1 MNRRSHWITHLF
13 DGLIAKVGARVTYI
27 LLDQL
32 SSSQHVKPDILPV
45 LRLERQLWIS
55 RKGRAPSSLSTSSRC
70 RLLWCCQNCSIPS
83 CQHTNTNG
91 DVGHPLRAYMLS
103 KTICMRPLGDSAPLS
118 TYLMRR
124 FSPHEATLEAPS
136 STKVNG
142 DCPTAALVL
151 TFRLSTPS
159 RRVHPSTR
167 RSSTRRHLGQCAS
180 RLDFPVYYM
189 RGHRSRY

>member
-1 MNRRSHWITHLF
+1 MGTAGPYDDCHGSCESF
-13 DGLIAKVGARVTYI
+13 
-27 LLDQL
+27 
-32 SSSQHVKPDILPV
+32 KPPAHSWPANKATTGPPCKQDSF
-45 LRLERQLWIS
+45 LRLTTYKRFGQLWIS

-70 RLLWCCQNCSIPS
+70 RVLWCCQNCSILS

-91 DVGHPLRAYMLS
+91 DVGHPRRAYMLS

-124 FSPHEATLEAPS
+124 FSPHEVTLEAPS
-136 STKVNG
+136 STKVSG

-180 RLDFPVYYM
+180 RLDFPVY
-189 RGHRSRY
+189 

>member
-13 DGLIAKVGARVTYI
+13 DGLIANVSARVTYI

-103 KTICMRPLGDSAPLS
+103 KTICMRPLGDSAPNCS
-118 TYLMRR
+118 I
-124 FSPHEATLEAPS
+124 SAHVP
-136 STKVNG
+136 
-142 DCPTAALVL
+142 ALH
-151 TFRLSTPS
+151 TIKA
-159 RRVHPSTR
+159 
-167 RSSTRRHLGQCAS
+167 CAS
-180 RLDFPVYYM
+180 INAPFINTKTSRPM
-189 RGHRSRY
+189 RI